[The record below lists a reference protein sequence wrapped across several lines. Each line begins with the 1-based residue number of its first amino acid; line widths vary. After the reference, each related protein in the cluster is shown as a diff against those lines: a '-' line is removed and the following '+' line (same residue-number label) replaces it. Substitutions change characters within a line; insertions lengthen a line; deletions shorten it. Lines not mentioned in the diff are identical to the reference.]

1 MSQLLPQNLTQSSV
15 DAFLT
20 RGVLA
25 RRFFAFLIDAFLI
38 GVIGWIAAI
47 TILVFGILTLG
58 LGWLMFHIIPLLP
71 FLYYTLLVGGSG
83 ATPGQ
88 RVFGLAVRQDID
100 LSPPS
105 LAQAFVWTLLL
116 WISFV
121 LACLPFAMALVGPR
135 HRAGHDLLSG
145 LVVVRN

>member
-1 MSQLLPQNLTQSSV
+1 MSQILPQNLTQSSV
-15 DAFLT
+15 DAYLT

-25 RRFFAFLIDAFLI
+25 RRFLAFVIDCILI
-38 GVIGWIAAI
+38 GVIGWVAAI
-47 TILVFGILTLG
+47 TILIFGVLTLG

-71 FLYYTLLVGGSG
+71 FLYYTLLLGGSG

-88 RVFGLAVRQDID
+88 RMFGLAVRQDID

-105 LAQAFVWTLLL
+105 FVQAFVWTLLL
-116 WISFV
+116 WVSFV
-121 LACLPFAMALVGPR
+121 LACLPFAVALIGPR